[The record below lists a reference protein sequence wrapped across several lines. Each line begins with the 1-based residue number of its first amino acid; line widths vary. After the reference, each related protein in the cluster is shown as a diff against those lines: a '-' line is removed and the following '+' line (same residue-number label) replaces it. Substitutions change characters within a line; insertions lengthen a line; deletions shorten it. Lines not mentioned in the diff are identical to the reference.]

1 VSTELDVAKLSVGDA
16 YKLLI
21 GTIVPR
27 PIAWVST
34 IGKSGVTNLAPFSFF
49 NGVCSNPPSLL
60 FCPVN
65 HPDGREKDTLRN
77 IREIKQFVVNIASEP
92 LAKAVNQSS
101 ADYPSNVS
109 EFAEAGVTPVPST
122 RVAPP
127 RVKES
132 PASFEC
138 ELLELIKVG
147 PGGAGSGH
155 VVIGKIVYAHFA
167 KGVYEAGKISIAA
180 LQPIA
185 RLGGPNYCPVR
196 DVFELQRPRLENPM
210 ATASAAST
218 SKRKE

>member
-1 VSTELDVAKLSVGDA
+1 MATELDVSKLSVGDA

-34 IGKSGVTNLAPFSFF
+34 VSANGNRNLAPFSFF

-77 IREIKQFVVNIASEP
+77 IRETGQFVVNTASESV
-92 LAKAVNQSS
+92 AREMNQTS
-101 ADYPSNVS
+101 ANYPPTTD
-109 EFAEAGVTPVPST
+109 EFIEAGVTPSPSKL
-122 RVAPP
+122 VKPP
-127 RVKES
+127 RVLES

-138 ELLELIKVG
+138 ELIQIIQVG

-155 VVIGKIVYAHFA
+155 VVIGKILFAHFA
-167 KGVYEAGKISIAA
+167 DGVYQDGKIMIDK

-185 RLGGPNYCPVR
+185 RLGGTRYCPVR
-196 DVFELQRPRLENPM
+196 DIFDLPRP
-210 ATASAAST
+210 
-218 SKRKE
+218 